1 MKGNSLFKIHNYFDL
16 ILTNTRTGEE
26 KHYHAEN
33 IVLDR
38 YYSTR
43 LVGSSNTIG
52 TIQLGT
58 GVGTLSTNRTS
69 LFSHLISHT
78 YTTTGSNT
86 VFYTE
91 VAQLSERRYKITMQ
105 TTFIETEANGDLTEI
120 GLGTGTGNNQLVTH
134 ALFTDSENNP
144 ITITKTNVDR
154 LTITATLFAEYSI
167 TGVLKPFGSGYR
179 PDGVSNP
186 ALVCNTEIDL
196 KNSAPWSITGELS
209 TGNDVTKRC
218 DNLARLPRLLLGRSS
233 ALITT
238 ASQGTTNNDLS
249 ISYYLVTIPSSPSHS
264 SELVSNSRREEPRFL
279 YLTGNAKAYYTL
291 ASGLIRSELSGQYN
305 SGSGNIVYDGVTY
318 TYQIK
323 AIGWHNLVYIQL
335 PNHDIFPPKLL
346 TFELTADG
354 TSTGY
359 NLGVPEL
366 MTSGVEVSID
376 GVVQDSSTYTFYGK
390 DFNLIQAWASAD
402 TKYIKEIQAFYTAAT
417 GGRRY
422 DVPFPHWV
430 SSDSDLGGY
439 LIDDGNGGQP
449 AIIYDFES
457 PKTVDTLASMSTAIL
472 SYSSDCTNWTQAAS
486 ITKVPSASNHS
497 VVYKHFTPVA
507 ARYWKVTFATDRGM
521 TLVNWDRPLIALHS
535 EFDEMKPQIE
545 FNNPPAAGAVITV
558 KAYTE
563 YPIKNENWIINGTVI
578 DAIMQRGSGQ

>member
-1 MKGNSLFKIHNYFDL
+1 MNGNGLFKIHNCFDL
-16 ILTNTRTGEE
+16 VLTNTETGEE

-43 LVGSSNTIG
+43 LVGTSGTIS

-58 GVGTLSTNRTS
+58 GVGTLSTDRTS
-69 LFSHLISHT
+69 LFSHLASHT
-78 YTTTGSNT
+78 YTTTAANT
-86 VFYTE
+86 IFFTE
-91 VAQLSERRYKITMQ
+91 VAQLSERRYKITLQ

-120 GLGTGTGNNQLVTH
+120 GLGTGSGNNNLVTH

-167 TGVLKPFGSGYR
+167 TGLLKPFGSGYR
-179 PDGVSNP
+179 PDGVRNP

-196 KNSAPWSITGELS
+196 KNSAPWSVTGVLS
-209 TGNDVTKRC
+209 TGNDVTRRLA
-218 DNLARLPRLLLGRSS
+218 NIARLPSLLLGRSS

-238 ASQGTTNNDLS
+238 ATQGTTNNSLS
-249 ISYYLVTIPSSPSHS
+249 INYYLVTIPSSSAHNTETS
-264 SELVSNSRREEPRFL
+264 ISDSRRDELKFAW
-279 YLTGNAKAYYTL
+279 LTGNAKSYYTL
-291 ASGLIRSELSGQYN
+291 SSGLIRSELYSQYN
-305 SGSGNIVYDGVTY
+305 SDSGNIVYDGVTY

-323 AIGWHNLVYIQL
+323 AIGWSDLLYIPL

-359 NLGVPEL
+359 NLGVPDL
-366 MTSGVEVSID
+366 MTSGVEVSVD
-376 GVVQDSSTYTFYGK
+376 GVVQDPSTYTFNGK

-402 TKYIKEIQAFYTAAT
+402 TKYIKEIQAFYTTA

-422 DVPFPHWV
+422 DLPFPHRV
-430 SSDSDLGGY
+430 TSDSDLGGAP
-439 LIDDGNGGQP
+439 IDDGNGGQP
-449 AIIYDFES
+449 AIIYDFGS
-457 PKTVDTLASMSTAIL
+457 PKTVDTLASMSTATL
-472 SYSSDCTNWTQAAS
+472 SYSSDGTNWTQAAS

-497 VVYKHFTPVA
+497 VVYEHFTPVS
-507 ARYWKVTFATDRGM
+507 ARYWKVTFANDRGM
-521 TLVNWDRPLIALHS
+521 TQYDWDRPSIALHS

-578 DAIMQRGSGQ
+578 DAIIQRGSGQ